1 MHLGIEVRHLLAGTD
16 EIMLFKK
23 QTEENRSFAS
33 DGETSVRLRSDKNG
47 GAPHVIT
54 QMGSPFPMYLLMTA
68 LVLPMLLIAG
78 LGWHV
83 WRTYWDFKKTQ
94 FHDIRLRELY
104 STIIYYDEIL
114 TTSAR
119 MAVATNNFHWA
130 ERYVGFIPQRET
142 AMAAAKILAPETFT
156 TEDGKRMSAAK
167 LKLTELEAKALD
179 MVQQGRS
186 DVATMLLFGK
196 QYDEL
201 KQTYLEGMQEI
212 AKILESRVEMSLQAH
227 RHRTIFAVS
236 AIGIALPFLIFAWF
250 GVLRTIGRQIAERKR
265 AEEKMIEA
273 MEVKYAF
280 TSMVSHE
287 LRTPLAAIKENIDI
301 VLDETAGG
309 INPDQRDFLGS
320 AKKNVDRLGRLINDV
335 LDYQKLESKRMEFHI
350 APADM
355 NEVVRETA
363 ESMKSLVVNQGL
375 NLMVNLA
382 DNLPKI
388 PFDRDK
394 IIQVL
399 MNLISNAVKFTE
411 RGEITIATSRTKHG
425 IVVSVKDTGIGIQ
438 EKDMPK
444 LFHSFSQITSHID
457 RKPGSTGLGLAI
469 SKEILLI
476 HGGKI
481 WAESAY
487 GKGSTFSFILPI
499 KAIAKRTATLP

>member
-1 MHLGIEVRHLLAGTD
+1 
-16 EIMLFKK
+16 MLFPNKK
-23 QTEENRSFAS
+23 RRTEEPSSN
-33 DGETSVRLRSDKNG
+33 GEISVPVRPEKNG
-47 GAPHVIT
+47 NSPQLIT
-54 QMGSPFPMYLLMTA
+54 QIGSPFPMYLLMMA

-83 WRTYWDFKKTQ
+83 WKTYWDFKKTQ

-104 STIIYYDEIL
+104 GTIIYYDEIL

-119 MAVATNNFHWA
+119 MAIATNNFHWA
-130 ERYVGFIPQRET
+130 ERYLGFMPQREA
-142 AMAAAKILAPETFT
+142 AMAAAKALAPETFLS
-156 TEDGKRMSAAK
+156 EDAKKMNSSK

-179 MVQQGRS
+179 LVGQKRTDM
-186 DVATMLLFGK
+186 ATLLLFGK
-196 QYDEL
+196 EYDEL
-201 KQTYLEGMQEI
+201 KQVYSDGMQKI
-212 AKILESRVEMSLQAH
+212 AAILEQRVESSLQSQ
-227 RHRTIFAVS
+227 RQRTIFAVS
-236 AIGIALPFLIFAWF
+236 AIGVALPFLIFAWF

-301 VLDETAGG
+301 VLDETAGN
-309 INPDQRDFLGS
+309 INLDQRDFLGS

-335 LDYQKLESKRMEFHI
+335 LDYQKLESKRMEFHM
-350 APADM
+350 APADI
-355 NEVVRETA
+355 NEIVRETA

-375 NLMVNLA
+375 SLIINLA
-382 DNLPKI
+382 ENPPKI
-388 PFDRDK
+388 PLDRDK

-399 MNLISNAVKFTE
+399 MNLISNAVKFSE
-411 RGEITIATSRTKHG
+411 RGEITISTARTKHG

-444 LFHSFSQITSHID
+444 LFHSFSQIASHID

-469 SKEILLI
+469 SKEILMI
-476 HGGKI
+476 HGGRI
-481 WAESAY
+481 WAESVY
-487 GKGSTFSFILPI
+487 GKGSIFSFILPI
-499 KAIAKRTATLP
+499 KAKTKWS